1 MKITLKRIAIVFLIL
16 QAGYNVVSYANWSS
30 LGRMN
35 WIAASAGFIGG
46 SIGACV
52 GDPRV
57 LILLVGVAVL
67 SYRERKKTPPL
78 NEGMKEE

>member
-16 QAGYNVVSYANWSS
+16 QVAYNVVSYTNWSS
-30 LGRMN
+30 LGKMN

-67 SYRERKKTPPL
+67 SYRERKKAAT
-78 NEGMKEE
+78 EERGN